1 MMKCTRCGTFTVRWI
16 MSPNGQYMLS
26 KCSACGGENCEVA
39 QPHDEQDNDEE
50 ERNET
55 FSIRSSVVAGPLPS

>member
-39 QPHDEQDNDEE
+39 QPHDQDNDEQDNT
-50 ERNET
+50 RDAMGLIFT
-55 FSIRSSVVAGPLPS
+55 GTR